1 MHYLLAC
8 IGGDKMKKINN
19 SKVFEVEQ
27 LAKEYAE
34 KVNGKVK
41 MIQLPGYNF
50 VEIIYVVE
58 RSGKNEEN

>member
-1 MHYLLAC
+1 
-8 IGGDKMKKINN
+8 MKKINN